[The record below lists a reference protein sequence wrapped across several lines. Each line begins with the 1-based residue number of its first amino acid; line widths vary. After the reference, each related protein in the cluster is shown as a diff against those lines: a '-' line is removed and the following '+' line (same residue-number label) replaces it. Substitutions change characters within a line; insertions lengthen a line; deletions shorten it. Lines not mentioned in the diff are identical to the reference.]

1 LFSDTFEIE
10 YSGVYS
16 SNHFADSSFENP
28 LILNLLKNGPFMK
41 TLTLGSIALLF
52 LSLSFF
58 SCAKPEEEL
67 KASSS
72 FELDEQV
79 LPLADNQLLLQSQ
92 CPDCVSNF
100 DATSSTPASYAV
112 FTLNNSTGVLTSTNA
127 PITTIAST
135 SQLYNVGNV
144 IVTVSHD
151 ATNVYFT
158 FERNNSTG
166 GFESIRFH
174 SPAQVIN
181 TNGGQFAFSSV
192 KKFQIIK
199 PRASLAACDE
209 VTFTFRVRG
218 GGNATVAGEVTSSSL
233 SYILRDLC
241 APVCTIEIG
250 DYRTQTRGYWRNNN
264 GQAYLNAH
272 NIFPLTIGCD
282 EESLQFSDKAAV
294 KNYLESGDANG
305 TPGSLPNGGTLGA
318 QVLTLLINIEADK
331 ADADFGA
338 ASSLLNNLKIDIDED
353 DILAHPEWAV
363 LSEWNGKTVTEILAI
378 AQKVLGGCP
387 EHHTPSEVNAIVTAI
402 NENFDNGTV
411 DNGLL
416 TCGD

>member
-1 LFSDTFEIE
+1 
-10 YSGVYS
+10 
-16 SNHFADSSFENP
+16 
-28 LILNLLKNGPFMK
+28 MK
-41 TLTLGSIALLF
+41 TLTLSSIALLF

-58 SCAKPEEEL
+58 SCAKPEDEL

-72 FELDEQV
+72 FELEEQV
-79 LPLADNQLLLQSQ
+79 LPLANNQLLLQSQ

-100 DATSSTPASYAV
+100 DAATSTPASYAV

-181 TNGGQFAFSSV
+181 TNGGQFAFSEV

-209 VTFTFRVRG
+209 VTFSFRVRG
-218 GGNATVAGEVTSSSL
+218 GGNASVAGEVTSSSL

-241 APVCTIEIG
+241 APVCTIELG

-264 GQAYLNAH
+264 GQAYLAAH
-272 NIFPLTIGCD
+272 SGIFPLTIGCD
-282 EESLQFSDKAAV
+282 EESIQFSNRDTV
-294 KNYLESGDANG
+294 KTYLESSAANG
-305 TPGSLPNGGTLGA
+305 TLGSLPSGGTLGA
-318 QVLTLLINIEADK
+318 QVLTLLINVEADK
-331 ADADFGA
+331 ADAGFGGA
-338 ASSLLNNLKIDIDED
+338 DGLLSTLKIDIDED
-353 DILAHPEWAV
+353 DILAHPEWAA
-363 LSEWNGKTVTEILAI
+363 LTEWNGKTVAEILAI

-387 EHHTPSEVNAIVTAI
+387 EHHTPAEVNAIVTAI